1 MKRLC
6 IPSTIIKEN
15 DIDLDKDE
23 FYLLFNFFI
32 TNSLCKNQSK
42 RNKSL
47 KDYGYKKINEVKG
60 IKDIF

>member
-23 FYLLFNFFI
+23 YYLLFNFFI

-42 RNKSL
+42 R
-47 KDYGYKKINEVKG
+47 KKH
-60 IKDIF
+60 